1 MNRLIDEY
9 DAALCDLDGVVYL
22 GPQAIPGSAETIRQL
37 QVEQVKVGFV
47 TNNAGRAAQ
56 VVVDQLRGFD
66 IECDVDDVVTSGQ
79 AVADLMAQDLPAG
92 SKVFVCGAKALRD
105 EITARGF
112 ELVEDHTGDPVA
124 LVQGYDPKM
133 TWPRLEQAAFAV
145 QQGAKWYAANLD
157 SNRPTDQG
165 LVPGTGAQV
174 AVVGTCV
181 DVEPI
186 TAGKPHPPLLRYTI
200 KRLDTSKP
208 IFVGDRLDTDIEGAN
223 NVEMDS
229 LFVFTGSHG
238 KADLASAEPGLR
250 PTAIGYDLSALL
262 EPKRA
267 ASVAD
272 GVARCGAV
280 SVRCADGQLII
291 DGDVVSCA
299 DQLDALW
306 AGLQL
311 IWAADGDLE
320 YKDFLAQ
327 LHELG

>member
-1 MNRLIDEY
+1 VNRLIDEY

-22 GPQAIPGSAETIRQL
+22 GPQPIPGSAETIRQL
-37 QVEQVKVGFV
+37 QAEHVKVGFV

-56 VVVDQLRGFD
+56 VVVDQLRGFE
-66 IECDVDDVVTSGQ
+66 IECSVDDVVTSGQ
-79 AVADLMAQDLPAG
+79 AVADLMAQQLPAG
-92 SKVFVCGAKALRD
+92 SKVFVCGTQALRD

-112 ELVEDHTGDPVA
+112 ELVEDHTGQPDA
-124 LVQGYDPKM
+124 LVQGYEPKV

-181 DVEPI
+181 DFEPI

-200 KRLDTSKP
+200 KRLETARP

-223 NVEMDS
+223 NVDMDS

-238 KADLASAEPGLR
+238 KADLASASERLR
-250 PTAIGYDLSALL
+250 PSAIGYDLSALL
-262 EPKRA
+262 EPRRV

-272 GVARCGAV
+272 GEASCGAV
-280 SVRCADGQLII
+280 RVK
-291 DGDVVSCA
+291 VVSG
-299 DQLDALW
+299 DLVIEGETNTRDSQLDALW

-311 IWAADGDLE
+311 IWAADGDLS
-320 YKDFLAQ
+320 YGDFLAD